1 MSRLDEI
8 SQKIEIFAEK
18 AQAELKGFTKE
29 AKKVILEEKFELE
42 KNKIFKE
49 YAKEIY
55 EHKKQRKN
63 NVDLLITNMIY
74 EIDEINRKIDD
85 IKKEN

>member
-42 KNKIFKE
+42 KNKVFKE

-55 EHKKQRKN
+55 EQKKQKN
-63 NVDLLITNMIY
+63 NADALITNMTY
-74 EIDEINRKIDD
+74 EIDEINKKIEEL
-85 IKKEN
+85 KKEN

>member
-29 AKKVILEEKFELE
+29 AKKVILEENFELE
-42 KNKIFKE
+42 KNKVFKE
-49 YAKEIY
+49 YEKEIY
-55 EHKKQRKN
+55 EQKKQKN
-63 NVDLLITNMIY
+63 NADALITNMTY
-74 EIDEINRKIDD
+74 EIDEINKKIEEL
-85 IKKEN
+85 KKEN